1 MPIEAKDSAVFRAA
15 IGLGGNMGDVA
26 GAFAR
31 ALATLDAR
39 ADCGLVAR
47 SSVWRTPPW
56 GKTDQPDFLNMCAI
70 LDTTLAPHALL
81 DACLALEA
89 DAGRV
94 RAEKWGPRVLDI
106 DLLAYGDLSV
116 SDERLVVPHPRM
128 FERAFVLAP
137 LAEIA
142 PDLRIGGQRVSA
154 LAAAIDRAGLRVDE
168 EATARLSRAG

>member
-1 MPIEAKDSAVFRAA
+1 LPLEPSDKAVARAA

-26 GAFAR
+26 GAFVAAIAALNAR
-31 ALATLDAR
+31 T
-39 ADCGLVAR
+39 DCRVVAR

-56 GKTDQPDFLNMCAI
+56 GKTDQPDFLNMCAL

-81 DACLALEA
+81 DVCLALET

-94 RAEKWGPRVLDI
+94 RFERWGPRVLDI
-106 DLLAYGDLSV
+106 DLLAYGDLTV

-142 PDLRIGGQRVSA
+142 PALLIGGQAVASLAKACDATGMNVDDAATQRVR
-154 LAAAIDRAGLRVDE
+154 I
-168 EATARLSRAG
+168 

>member
-1 MPIEAKDSAVFRAA
+1 MPIEASDQRVSRAA

-26 GAFAR
+26 GGFVA

-39 ADCGLVAR
+39 ADCRILAR

-56 GKTDQPDFLNMCAI
+56 GKTDQPDFLNMCAL

-81 DACLALEA
+81 DVCLALET

-94 RAEKWGPRVLDI
+94 RFERWGPRVLDI
-106 DLLAYGDLSV
+106 DLLAYGDLAV

-142 PDLRIGGQRVSA
+142 PALRIAGKEVAS
-154 LAAAIDRAGLRVDE
+154 LAKACDATDLKVDQ
-168 EATARLSRAG
+168 EATRRVRD